1 MCLLIHSPVK
11 VEGFNKIIILFLAS
25 QKCGAF
31 LMQLLEV
38 ISPYEKCRMGIKSKG
53 EVTRME
59 NIYKVVGF
67 ITIWGG
73 AGVLIGTFV
82 GALEQSLKERK
93 KAKLAKKI
101 GIKIK

>member
-1 MCLLIHSPVK
+1 
-11 VEGFNKIIILFLAS
+11 
-25 QKCGAF
+25 
-31 LMQLLEV
+31 MQLLEV

-59 NIYKVVGF
+59 KIYEVVGF

-82 GALEQSLKERK
+82 GALEQALKERK

-101 GIKIK
+101 GIKR

>member
-1 MCLLIHSPVK
+1 
-11 VEGFNKIIILFLAS
+11 
-25 QKCGAF
+25 
-31 LMQLLEV
+31 MQLLEV

-59 NIYKVVGF
+59 NIYEVVGF

-73 AGVLIGTFV
+73 AGVLGTFA
-82 GALEQSLKERK
+82 GALEQALKERK

-101 GIKIK
+101 GIKR

>member
-1 MCLLIHSPVK
+1 
-11 VEGFNKIIILFLAS
+11 
-25 QKCGAF
+25 
-31 LMQLLEV
+31 
-38 ISPYEKCRMGIKSKG
+38 
-53 EVTRME
+53 ME
-59 NIYKVVGF
+59 NIYEVVGF

-73 AGVLIGTFV
+73 AGALIGTFV